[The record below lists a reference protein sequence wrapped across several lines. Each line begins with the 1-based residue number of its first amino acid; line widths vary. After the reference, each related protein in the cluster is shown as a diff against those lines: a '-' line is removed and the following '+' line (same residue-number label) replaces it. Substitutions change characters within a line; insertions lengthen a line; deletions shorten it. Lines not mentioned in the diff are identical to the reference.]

1 MSSQPGH
8 PSREYSQ
15 GIQALIRM
23 KRKGNNMPAVMR
35 CGGQSA
41 KNKLCILQ
49 NHVMYNIMRNVLCLG
64 HLLLHSTCAATVTAG
79 NWLAA
84 QCPVMFQ
91 LFGRL
96 VCLHC
101 KFGAQDATA
110 SIVQRYT
117 STDCSESDKW
127 WQSY

>member
-1 MSSQPGH
+1 M
-8 PSREYSQ
+8 
-15 GIQALIRM
+15 M

-35 CGGQSA
+35 YGGQSA

-49 NHVMYNIMRNVLCLG
+49 NRVMYNIMRNALCIG
-64 HLLLHSTCAATVTAG
+64 HLLLHSICTATVTAG

-84 QCPVMFQ
+84 QCPVMFP

-101 KFGAQDATA
+101 KFVHNMQLLVSFRGILPQTVVNRMNGGRAIEYYD
-110 SIVQRYT
+110 RL
-117 STDCSESDKW
+117 CHW
-127 WQSY
+127 L